1 MGSESQ
7 GPGLCPVLASH
18 SSPSCPEDPGGKKL
32 SQRSS
37 KEGASQRGLGALRP
51 HLALSLPFCSLAL
64 ETMVESSSSKKSP
77 GIMLT
82 QVRWEGGSPPPS
94 HSHTS
99 LHNCPRSKEA
109 VGMRCKIQDHGPSK
123 T

>member
-18 SSPSCPEDPGGKKL
+18 SSPSRPEDPGGKKL

-37 KEGASQRGLGALRP
+37 KEGASRRGAGALRP
-51 HLALSLPFCSLAL
+51 HLALSLLSVLLLWKQWWSPHPQ
-64 ETMVESSSSKKSP
+64 KSP

-82 QVRWEGGSPPPS
+82 QVR
-94 HSHTS
+94 
-99 LHNCPRSKEA
+99 
-109 VGMRCKIQDHGPSK
+109 
-123 T
+123 